1 MLFGRSDIPTERDSV
16 GRFLPWIVSFMVYL
30 SILAVAGVL
39 AMSSMTGRW
48 NHGLSGTLTIQLPPL
63 DDRVADERRLAAI
76 VDLLRQI
83 PDVGRIDVLARD
95 RVMALLEPWLGPASA
110 VEGMPLPR
118 LIDVELRSGARV
130 DTQALTR
137 RLDAVVS
144 GVTVDDHRVWLERLI
159 ELVTAAQGLA
169 IAILILL
176 GGATVGTVIFI
187 TRTGLAIHRDVIE
200 VLHLIGAQD
209 SYIARQFAD
218 RALALGLKGGL
229 VGLGLAIPTLIGAGL
244 IAGRLDTMLIPDV
257 SLAPIDWLLLA
268 SIPFVAAAIAH
279 IAARVTVTR
288 VLAEML

>member
-1 MLFGRSDIPTERDSV
+1 MLFGRSDLPTERDSV

-39 AMSSMTGRW
+39 AMSSVTGRW
-48 NHGLSGTLTIQLPPL
+48 SHGLSGTLTIQLPPV
-63 DDRVADERRLAAI
+63 DDRVADERRLAA
-76 VDLLRQI
+76 VADLLRQV

-95 RVMALLEPWLGPASA
+95 RVVALLEPWLGPASA

-130 DTQALTR
+130 DIQTLTR
-137 RLDAVVS
+137 RLDAIVS
-144 GVTVDDHRVWLERLI
+144 GVTVDDHRIWLERLI

-176 GGATVGTVIFI
+176 VGATVGTVIFI

-218 RALALGLKGGL
+218 RALLLGLKGGL

-244 IAGRLDTMLIPDV
+244 IASRLDAMLVPDIT
-257 SLAPIDWLLLA
+257 LAPIDWLLLMA
-268 SIPFVAAAIAH
+268 VPFIAAVIAH
-279 IAARVTVTR
+279 IAARITVTR
-288 VLAEML
+288 ALAEML